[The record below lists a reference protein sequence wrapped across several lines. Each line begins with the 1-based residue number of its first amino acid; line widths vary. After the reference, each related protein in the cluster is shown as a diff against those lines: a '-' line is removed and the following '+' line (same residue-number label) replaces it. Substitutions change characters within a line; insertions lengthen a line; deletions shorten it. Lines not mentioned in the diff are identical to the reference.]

1 MAGAETQPTTL
12 MIAAMGGEG
21 GGVLTAWVV
30 EAARKAGLP
39 VQATSIPGVAQRTGA
54 TTYYIEVVPTK
65 WDDLGGK
72 EPVLDLY
79 PGPGSIDVM
88 VATELLE
95 TGRAMERGFI
105 SPDRTTLIASTH
117 RVYTLTEKMAM
128 GDQRYDGSR
137 VMEAAKQMARDTI
150 LFNMEKAALDVGS
163 IINSVVLGAIA
174 GSGRLPIPVE
184 LFRAEIEA
192 TGRAVKANLAGFDA
206 GLAYAK
212 GDIVEVR
219 PDQAE
224 RPAPSRKPEKTVGE
238 FKARIERDYPSE
250 VHPMVMEACGRVL
263 DYQDAKY
270 ARLYLDRLDGIRKID
285 DGRGDGDY
293 KLTNEAARHLGLRM
307 AFEDIM
313 RVAQLKSRK
322 SRFERVRR
330 EVEAADDQL
339 VKVTEHFKPG
349 PYEVASVLPKGLG
362 RRLVRWAD
370 NNPEKARKWHFGL
383 HIRTDTVFGYYR
395 VRMLAGMRRM
405 RRMGYR
411 YHEEQEL
418 IDGWLDLIKQA
429 ARVSRGMALEVCECA
444 RLVKGYSDTHK
455 RGTGNFKRI
464 ADELIRPAIASGTDI
479 ADEIARAREAAL
491 ADPEGN
497 ALTDALAANAG
508 GQPVPAN
515 AAE

>member
-1 MAGAETQPTTL
+1 MADQDKRPTTL

-39 VQATSIPGVAQRTGA
+39 VQATSVPGVAQRTGA
-54 TTYYIEVVPTK
+54 TTYYVEILPTPYTEL
-65 WDDLGGK
+65 DGR

-105 SPDRTTLIASTH
+105 SPERTTLIASTH

-128 GDQRYDGSR
+128 GDQRYDGSK
-137 VMEAAKQMARDTI
+137 VLDAAKQMARDTI

-174 GSGRLPIPVE
+174 GSGRLPIPAE
-184 LFRAEIEA
+184 TFRAEIEA
-192 TGRAVKANLAGFDA
+192 GGRAVKANLAGFDA

-219 PDQAE
+219 PEQTE
-224 RPAPSRKPEKTVGE
+224 RQAPSRKPEKKVGE

-285 DGRGDGDY
+285 DGRNDGDY
-293 KLTNEAARHLGLRM
+293 KLTNEVARHLGLRM
-307 AFEDIM
+307 AFDDIM
-313 RVAQLKSRK
+313 RVAQLKSRR

-330 EVEAADDQL
+330 EVEAADNQL
-339 VKVTEHFKPG
+339 VKTTEHFKPG
-349 PYEVASVLPKGLG
+349 PYEFASLMPKGIG
-362 RRLVRWAD
+362 RRIVRWAD
-370 NNPEKARKWHFGL
+370 KNPEKARKWHFGL

-395 VRMLAGMRRM
+395 VRTLAGMRKI

-418 IDGWLDLIKQA
+418 IDNWLELIKQA
-429 ARVSRGMALEVCECA
+429 ARVSRAMALETCECA

-464 ADELIRPAIASGTDI
+464 ADELIRPAIDASTDI
-479 ADEIARAREAAL
+479 ADEVARVREAAL
-491 ADPEGN
+491 ADPEG
-497 ALTDALAANAG
+497 DALGDALIQQG
-508 GQPVPAN
+508 TPTPV

>member
-1 MAGAETQPTTL
+1 MADKDTRPTTM

-30 EAARKAGLP
+30 EAARKANLP

-54 TTYYIEVVPTK
+54 TTYYIEVLPTK
-65 WDDLGGK
+65 WDELGDK
-72 EPVLDLY
+72 KPVLDLY

-105 SPDRTTLIASTH
+105 SPERTTLIASTH
-117 RVYTLTEKMAM
+117 RVYTLSEKMAM
-128 GDQRYDGSR
+128 GDQRYDGSK
-137 VMEAAKQMARDTI
+137 VMEAAKQMAQGTI
-150 LFNMEKAALDVGS
+150 LFNMEKAAQDVGS

-184 LFRAEIEA
+184 AFRAEIEA

-224 RPAPSRKPEKTVGE
+224 RQVPSRKPEKKVAE
-238 FKARIERDYPSE
+238 FKSRIERDCPSE
-250 VHPMVMEACGRVL
+250 VHPIVMEACGRVL
-263 DYQDAKY
+263 DFQDAKY
-270 ARLYLDRLDGIRKID
+270 ARLYLDRLDAIRKID
-285 DGRGDGDY
+285 DGRKDGDY
-293 KLTNEAARHLGLRM
+293 KLTNEVARHLGLRM
-307 AFEDIM
+307 TFEDIM

-349 PYEVASVLPKGLG
+349 PYEFASVLPRGLG
-362 RRLVRWAD
+362 RRIVRWAD

-395 VRMLAGMRRM
+395 VRTLAAMRKV
-405 RRMGYR
+405 RRIGYR

-418 IDGWLDLIKQA
+418 IDSWLELIKQA
-429 ARVSRGMALEVCECA
+429 ARVGRNMALEVCECA

-464 ADELIRPAIASGTDI
+464 ADDLIRPAIQAGTDVS
-479 ADEIARAREAAL
+479 DEIARVREAAL
-491 ADPEGN
+491 ADPEGDT
-497 ALTDALAANAG
+497 LTDALAKGNAPT
-508 GQPVPAN
+508 PV

>member
-1 MAGAETQPTTL
+1 MAGKDNRPTTL
-12 MIAAMGGEG
+12 LIAAMGGEG
-21 GGVLTAWVV
+21 GGVLTAWIV
-30 EAARKAGLP
+30 ESARKAGLP
-39 VQATSIPGVAQRTGA
+39 VQATSVPGVAQRTGA
-54 TTYYIEVVPTK
+54 TTYYVEVLPTPYTEL
-65 WDDLGGK
+65 DGK

-137 VMEAAKQMARDTI
+137 VLDAAKQMAQDTI
-150 LFNMEKAALDVGS
+150 LFDMEKVALDVGS

-174 GSGRLPIPVE
+174 GSGRLPISVE
-184 LFRAEIEA
+184 TFRAEIEA

-219 PDQAE
+219 PEQAE
-224 RPAPSRKPEKTVGE
+224 RQAPSRKPEKKVGE

-250 VHPMVMEACGRVL
+250 VHPIVMEACGRVL
-263 DYQDAKY
+263 DFQDAKY

-285 DGRGDGDY
+285 DGRSDGDF
-293 KLTNEAARHLGLRM
+293 KLTNEVARHLGLRM
-307 AFEDIM
+307 TFEDIM
-313 RVAQLKSRK
+313 RVAQLKTRK
-322 SRFERVRR
+322 SRFDRVRR
-330 EVEAADDQL
+330 EVEADDGQI

-349 PYEVASVLPKGLG
+349 PTEFASILPKGIG
-362 RRLVRWAD
+362 RRVARWAD

-383 HIRTDTVFGYYR
+383 RIRTDTVFGYYR
-395 VRMLAGMRRM
+395 VRMLAAMRKI
-405 RRMGYR
+405 RRIGYR
-411 YHEEQEL
+411 YNEEQGL
-418 IDGWLDLIKQA
+418 IDGWLELIKQA

-444 RLVKGYSDTHK
+444 RLVKGYGDTHK
-455 RGTGNFKRI
+455 RGTTNFKRI
-464 ADELIRPAIASGTDI
+464 ADDLIQPAIDAGTDVSDQI
-479 ADEIARAREAAL
+479 AKVREAAL
-491 ADPEGN
+491 ADPEGDT
-497 ALTDALAANAG
+497 LSDALGGAG
-508 GQPVPAN
+508 ASAPV